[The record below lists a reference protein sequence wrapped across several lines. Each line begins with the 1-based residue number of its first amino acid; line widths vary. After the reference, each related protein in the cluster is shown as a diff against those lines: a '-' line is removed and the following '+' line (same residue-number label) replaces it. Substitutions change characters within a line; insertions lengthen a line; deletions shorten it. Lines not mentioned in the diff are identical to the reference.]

1 MKIIVAITGASGI
14 IYAKR
19 LLELLVQQKQIEI
32 VLTLSKNSILTI
44 EDELNLKVDLKNF
57 KPEDLLGKEGKS
69 ISYFHYED
77 LSPDFI
83 SGSNYF
89 DAFVIIP
96 CSMGTL
102 SRIAAGLSDN
112 LIGRTA
118 DVALK
123 EQRKFILVP
132 RETPLNYI
140 HLRNMLELVQAGAVI
155 LPACPGFYH
164 HPKTINDLVD
174 FLVSRVLDH
183 LGIKTNVVI
192 KWKNPQNNT
201 E

>member
-32 VLTLSKNSILTI
+32 LLTLSKNSILTI
-44 EDELNLKVDLKNF
+44 EDELNLKVDLKKF

-69 ISYFHYED
+69 ISYFHCED

-102 SRIAAGLSDN
+102 GRIAAGLSDN

-192 KWKNPQNNT
+192 KWKNPQ
-201 E
+201 